1 LIGNKDVQLRLPM
14 FFNSSI
20 EPSPNSVASE
30 KHVQEIKQNWNLPL
44 FFSQSK
50 EPDFNNMTVDFF
62 LLNYRSMNLGTY
74 LDNAK
79 ITSFL
84 EEKAKSFEKE
94 ILDEVFCPRC
104 KKPIPKSPSEKD
116 PSEYYYC
123 PRCKKKVK
131 AKGFINSRFTYGTC
145 AEVIASFA
153 QNKSA
158 KEIFEFLVT
167 TKTNHNVDYGKQREI
182 PDEKTNYDTLNK
194 SARKFYKFHRAMLLL
209 KGGIPCIT
217 LMCDDAFARKRRKRR
232 KRAKN
237 ACVLPVSECCSS
249 NTVNMTFHQHA
260 PATKKRTK
268 EKKQKRF
275 YYAIVTLD
283 ADLRFIICLHM
294 ATSRDKSAFLVA
306 FSETLELSEG
316 LPNVVRGDLLRA
328 MVEAAR
334 ALLPEEL
341 VIHDFRKLKPWEKK
355 DLNKIERRIRDFRKT
370 VGKRRRSGSLRV
382 LSNLGALVVIQLDY
396 LRPMIKALKGRSP
409 AQAAGIPYPFYPYD
423 WRKFMIWVDWV
434 FDNFPQILKSGLKKL
449 PGCCI
454 KPSSDASDQV
464 FKERL
469 KSKSLAQRT
478 MTAQRERSRKEASQE
493 KR

>member
-1 LIGNKDVQLRLPM
+1 M

-20 EPSPNSVASE
+20 EPNPNIVASE
-30 KHVQEIKQNWNLPL
+30 KHIQKIKQDWNLPL

-62 LLNYRSMNLGTY
+62 LLNYKSMNLGAY

-84 EEKAKSFEKE
+84 EKKAKSFEKG
-94 ILDEVFCPRC
+94 ILDKVFCPRC
-104 KKPIPKSPSEKD
+104 KKLVPKSPSEKV
-116 PSEYYYC
+116 PSEYYHC
-123 PRCKKKVK
+123 PRCKKKIK
-131 AKGFINSRFTYGTC
+131 AKGFINSRFTYGIC
-145 AEVIASFA
+145 ADIIANFA
-153 QNKSA
+153 QNKSPR
-158 KEIFEFLVT
+158 EIFEFLVT
-167 TKTNHNVDYGKQREI
+167 SKTNHNEDYQILREI
-182 PDEKTNYDTLNK
+182 PDEKTNYDILNK
-194 SARKFYKFHRAMLLL
+194 VARKFYKFYRAMLLL

-237 ACVLPVSECCSS
+237 ACVLPVSECFSS
-249 NTVNMTFHQHA
+249 NTGNITFSQRA
-260 PATKKRTK
+260 SATKKRTR

-294 ATSRDKSAFLVA
+294 AASRDKSAFLVA
-306 FSETLELSEG
+306 FSETLELLEG

-341 VIHDFRKLKPWEKK
+341 VIHDFRKLKPWEKE

-370 VGKRRRSGSLRV
+370 FGKRRKSGSLRV
-382 LSNLGALVVIQLDY
+382 LSNLGVLAIIQLDY
-396 LRPMIKALKGRSP
+396 LRPMEKALKGRSP

-449 PGCCI
+449 PGCCL
-454 KPSSDASDQV
+454 KLSSDASDQV

-478 MTAQRERSRKEASQE
+478 MIVQKRARSRKEASQE